1 MVNVMAVFRFL
12 CAGVLA
18 CALYADI
25 TASTVQQARDL
36 YYQGIYGDKDAG
48 EKADD
53 LFAKLHRDSPDHPLI
68 SVYFG
73 SLRLL
78 EAQHTW
84 ALWKKNSLS
93 KEGIQLMDE
102 AVKKDPESL
111 EVRFVRAATERSL
124 PSFFGRKEQAASD
137 LQFIVQRAAPAAQ
150 KGEFEPRLAAASFF
164 YYGEWCR
171 ELSRLP
177 EAKRAWRMAVNIAP
191 ESNGARK
198 SSAELDKLEKG
209 G

>member
-1 MVNVMAVFRFL
+1 MVVRIFGAAALV
-12 CAGVLA
+12 
-18 CALYADI
+18 CALVG
-25 TASTVQQARDL
+25 ASTPVAMKAARES
-36 YYQGIYGDKDAG
+36 YYQAVNGDKEAAS
-48 EKADD
+48 KANE
-53 LFAKLHRDSPDHPLI
+53 LFAELYRESPEDPMI
-68 SVYFG
+68 TVYVG

-93 KEGIQLMDE
+93 KQGIQLMDE
-102 AVKKDPESL
+102 AVEKDPANL

-137 LQFIVQRAAPAAQ
+137 LQFIVQRAATASR

-164 YYGEWCR
+164 YYGQLCR
-171 ELSRLP
+171 EQSRLQD
-177 EAKRAWRMAVNIAP
+177 AKNAWEMAMRIAP
-191 ESNGARK
+191 ESHGARE
-198 SSAELDKLEKG
+198 SSTELQKLEKG